1 MSKIMGRFVEILGAF
16 LENFQRKLK
25 WIYTV
30 RFMVSLCTHNDKIT
44 QIHFH
49 CHCEKCEAF
58 RGNLQILTTKIAGS
72 ILNSS

>member
-30 RFMVSLCTHNDKIT
+30 RFMVSRK
-44 QIHFH
+44 
-49 CHCEKCEAF
+49 
-58 RGNLQILTTKIAGS
+58 GNIENGGVALVWLIIFGLFWGILLYIRINKGS
-72 ILNSS
+72 

>member
-30 RFMVSLCTHNDKIT
+30 RFMVSNFIKFLI
-44 QIHFH
+44 
-49 CHCEKCEAF
+49 EAKSK
-58 RGNLQILTTKIAGS
+58 NK
-72 ILNSS
+72 